1 MPLLPLPITW
11 AGVARISAI
20 PIPDPTRDTVVQRTL
35 PPLARPFPT
44 FQKSPG
50 MTPAPAHSYRTL
62 RAIVRLTVPQASVT
76 TPISDRTCKQP
87 SEVAAVLADAPR
99 EPLPSTESW
108 AEPAKVSP
116 NLGGNPFSGIPTT
129 ACVTRQ
135 TYPTS

>member
-1 MPLLPLPITW
+1 MPLLPLRITW
-11 AGVARISAI
+11 PWVARISAI
-20 PIPDPTRDTVVQRTL
+20 PIPAPTPATGVQRTL

-87 SEVAAVLADAPR
+87 SHVAAVLPHAPR
-99 EPLPSTESW
+99 EPPPSTEPPSKPPH
-108 AEPAKVSP
+108 AV
-116 NLGGNPFSGIPTT
+116 
-129 ACVTRQ
+129 
-135 TYPTS
+135 